1 MPPDFSGLSEAEIAR
16 RLVLARQIPGALD
29 YPERE
34 YIQELAPRPLRPAA
48 VLVPLLI
55 QDNDWHILYTRR
67 VDSLPEHSGQV
78 AFPGGR
84 VDPGDP
90 TPEAAALREADEEI
104 GLPPAGVR
112 VLGRLGEYPTITAYC
127 VTPIVAAIDWP
138 FTPRLQP
145 TEVSRLFTI
154 PLTWLARPENF
165 SERRRQVPNPH
176 APIQVIYY
184 EPYDGEI
191 LWGASARITQALLSV
206 LKNSL
211 LAAE

>member
-16 RLVLARQIPGALD
+16 RLELARQIPGALD

-34 YIQELAPRPLRPAA
+34 YIQELAPRTLRPAA

-67 VDSLPEHSGQV
+67 VDGLPEHSGQV

-84 VDPGDP
+84 MDPGDP
-90 TPEAAALREADEEI
+90 TPEAAALREAEEEI
-104 GLPPAGVR
+104 GLSPAGVR

-138 FTPRLQP
+138 FSPRLQP
-145 TEVSRLFTI
+145 AEVSRLFTI
-154 PLTWLARPENF
+154 PLAWLARSENF
-165 SERRRQVPNPH
+165 NERRRQVPIPH

-206 LKNSL
+206 LQNSHP
-211 LAAE
+211 AAE